1 MKCAKC
7 GAELKEG
14 CLYCSIC
21 GHEAQIVNGYST
33 LEDEYLST
41 ILTVE
46 NNKYMDKKKEEE
58 VLEKASSSSRAKNQK
73 KMYAF
78 IVTICVVLL
87 GAIIGSIAFVQYQ
100 NNNSYD
106 YQVKMAEEE
115 LIDKNYEKA
124 LEHYEKALEITPKD
138 IPVRLAMASIC
149 EAQGKTDEAMVLY
162 MDVIHL
168 SPENVVAYDH
178 CN

>member
-58 VLEKASSSSRAKNQK
+58 VLEKAS
-73 KMYAF
+73 
-78 IVTICVVLL
+78 
-87 GAIIGSIAFVQYQ
+87 Q
-100 NNNSYD
+100 N
-106 YQVKMAEEE
+106 
-115 LIDKNYEKA
+115 I
-124 LEHYEKALEITPKD
+124 
-138 IPVRLAMASIC
+138 
-149 EAQGKTDEAMVLY
+149 
-162 MDVIHL
+162 
-168 SPENVVAYDH
+168 
-178 CN
+178 

>member
-46 NNKYMDKKKEEE
+46 NNKYMDKKKDPP
-58 VLEKASSSSRAKNQK
+58 
-73 KMYAF
+73 
-78 IVTICVVLL
+78 L
-87 GAIIGSIAFVQYQ
+87 GESCRVSFCLCI
-100 NNNSYD
+100 
-106 YQVKMAEEE
+106 
-115 LIDKNYEKA
+115 YEA
-124 LEHYEKALEITPKD
+124 GLCP
-138 IPVRLAMASIC
+138 
-149 EAQGKTDEAMVLY
+149 LY
-162 MDVIHL
+162 
-168 SPENVVAYDH
+168 
-178 CN
+178 